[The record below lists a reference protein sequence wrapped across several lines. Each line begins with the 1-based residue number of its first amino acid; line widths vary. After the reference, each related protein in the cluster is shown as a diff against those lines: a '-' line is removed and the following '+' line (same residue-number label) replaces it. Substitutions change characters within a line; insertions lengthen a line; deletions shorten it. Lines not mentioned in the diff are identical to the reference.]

1 MKGKRRGRD
10 FIIISF
16 SASQQLYPLRGEVSG
31 SMPHLQGYAA
41 SKRILY
47 NYSPSLRRRAK
58 LARACPI
65 ADLYCVNALSFL
77 IYHPFYAIL
86 LACFRKNCDNNH

>member
-58 LARACPI
+58 LAGACPTYRDMLHQSVSYI
-65 ADLYCVNALSFL
+65 IIVLHYDEGRS
-77 IYHPFYAIL
+77 
-86 LACFRKNCDNNH
+86 

>member
-16 SASQQLYPLRGEVSG
+16 SRRQQSYPLRGEVSE
-31 SMPHLQGYAA
+31 SVPHLQGYAA

-47 NYSPSLRRRAK
+47 NYSPSL
-58 LARACPI
+58 
-65 ADLYCVNALSFL
+65 
-77 IYHPFYAIL
+77 
-86 LACFRKNCDNNH
+86 